1 MPLRGSRCVNV
12 HQILKQMRRL
22 SAAAHNA
29 LAGQVEHQTLFNQF
43 LFNNKLLATF
53 RL

>member
-1 MPLRGSRCVNV
+1 MPLRGCRCVNS
-12 HQILKQMRRL
+12 HQALKQVGRL

-29 LAGQVEHQTLFNQF
+29 LAGQVELQTLFNQF